1 MTDNRDRMKEAALNE
16 PVMDNLE
23 ESGTTT
29 ALAQGGKDA
38 TSQKTPALKSPE
50 VDTPPK
56 NLSKMALYRR
66 RFMRNNTAVAGLIV
80 FVILA
85 LFAIFGQYITPWD
98 YQTPDFLAISQPP
111 SAVHWFGTTGAGND
125 LFAQVSHGLGRSMI
139 IAVVVSAAT
148 MLLSAFIGAGAAF
161 FGGNVEKVILAV
173 IHFMLL
179 VPSFLLIAL
188 MVSGSGGNWIVL
200 MVVLTLFGWMYPARV
215 IWSLAI
221 SIREREYVSA
231 ARYMGVSS
239 PRIIARHLV
248 PNIGSLLIINFTLG
262 IVSTVMS
269 ETSLSFL
276 GLGVKLPDVSL
287 GNLLTVGANSI
298 RSATWTF
305 WFPAGALMLLTISVA
320 LISDGLRDALD
331 PNSSAGGRA

>member
-1 MTDNRDRMKEAALNE
+1 MNENWEQPGKTDPRDDAENVYDDIAVSSRGEI
-16 PVMDNLE
+16 
-23 ESGTTT
+23 
-29 ALAQGGKDA
+29 ALAEEPKIPELAVDPVS
-38 TSQKTPALKSPE
+38 TKS
-50 VDTPPK
+50 
-56 NLSKMALYRR
+56 LSKMTLYRR
-66 RFMRNNTAVAGLIV
+66 RFFRNKPAVGGLIV
-80 FVILA
+80 LLLLTAFAVIGPHL
-85 LFAIFGQYITPWD
+85 TPWD
-98 YQTPDFLAISQPP
+98 YKTPDFLAISKPP
-111 SAVHWFGTTGAGND
+111 SADHWFGTTGAGND
-125 LFAQVSHGLGRSMI
+125 LFAQVAHGLGRSMT
-139 IAVVVSAAT
+139 IAIVVSLAT
-148 MLLSAFIGAGAAF
+148 IVISAFVGSAAAF
-161 FGGNVEKVILAV
+161 FGGRIEKAILAV

-188 MVSGSGGNWIVL
+188 MVSGSGGDWLVL
-200 MVVLTLFGWMYPARV
+200 VAVLILFGWMYPARV

-231 ARYMGVSS
+231 ARFMGVSS
-239 PRIIARHLV
+239 PKIIARHLI

-287 GNLLTVGANSI
+287 GNLLTIGANSV
-298 RSATWTF
+298 RSANWTF
-305 WFPAGALMLLTISVA
+305 WFPAAVLMLLTVSIA

>member
-1 MTDNRDRMKEAALNE
+1 MSQTTVADGAAVE
-16 PVMDNLE
+16 
-23 ESGTTT
+23 T
-29 ALAQGGKDA
+29 AQPQVAPA
-38 TSQKTPALKSPE
+38 KTM
-50 VDTPPK
+50 
-56 NLSKMALYRR
+56 SKMTLYRR
-66 RFMRNNTAVAGLIV
+66 RFLRNKSAVGGLIV
-80 FVILA
+80 FIL
-85 LFAIFGQYITPWD
+85 LAIFAVAGPHITQWN
-98 YQTPDFLAISQPP
+98 YQDADFAAISMPP
-111 SAVHWFGTTGAGND
+111 SPEHWFGTTGAGND
-125 LFAQVSHGLGRSMI
+125 LFAQVAHGLGRSMI
-139 IAVVVSAAT
+139 IAIVVSGLTTVIA
-148 MLLSAFIGAGAAF
+148 AFIGAGAAF
-161 FGGNVEKVILAV
+161 FGGRVEKVILTF

-188 MVSGSGGNWIVL
+188 MVAGSGGDWVILMIVL
-200 MVVLTLFGWMYPARV
+200 TAFGWMYQARV
-215 IWSLAI
+215 VWSLAI
-221 SIREREYVSA
+221 SIREREYVAA

-239 PRIIARHLV
+239 AKIVGRHLV

-287 GNLLTVGANSI
+287 GNLLTIGANSV

-305 WFPAGALMLLTISVA
+305 WFPAAALMLLTVSVA

>member
-1 MTDNRDRMKEAALNE
+1 
-16 PVMDNLE
+16 
-23 ESGTTT
+23 
-29 ALAQGGKDA
+29 
-38 TSQKTPALKSPE
+38 
-50 VDTPPK
+50 
-56 NLSKMALYRR
+56 
-66 RFMRNNTAVAGLIV
+66 
-80 FVILA
+80 
-85 LFAIFGQYITPWD
+85 
-98 YQTPDFLAISQPP
+98 
-111 SAVHWFGTTGAGND
+111 
-125 LFAQVSHGLGRSMI
+125 
-139 IAVVVSAAT
+139 
-148 MLLSAFIGAGAAF
+148 
-161 FGGNVEKVILAV
+161 
-173 IHFMLL
+173 
-179 VPSFLLIAL
+179 
-188 MVSGSGGNWIVL
+188 
-200 MVVLTLFGWMYPARV
+200 V